1 MTKQSNA
8 LQQKV
13 SLLHDIKAKKGKT
26 AALFKLKE
34 GVVGPKSA
42 QTEAISLLDP
52 ESGREITS
60 TVGIRKASLDYCTKL
75 LTNRAPRDGYV
86 EVTEQKLFLHLSRMK
101 DLTVHESDILTEES
115 FNYTYNRLAK
125 KPGHKM
131 DFIMKAGNSLKP
143 ALYQLCK
150 RVWDEEK
157 IPESWNTST
166 LVQLYKGSGPKNRLE
181 NQRFIHMKGE
191 FSKFF
196 GNLLMDSAKA
206 SIFENMSPFQI
217 GTKPG
222 HRAQEDL
229 FVVKSAMALQNKL
242 DKALIISFWDIQKY
256 FDSESLIDVMN
267 ELHRNKVRGKVYRL
281 LYLMNCNTNIQIQT
295 PVGLTDVRN
304 TGETLGQGTVMGAI
318 ASAVNLDN
326 GVQDSFHLS
335 EEEITYL
342 GVPLGPLLFRTMSSA

>member
-1 MTKQSNA
+1 MYNELTSCNEVLDEVADTFTGKPETLSKIIEKELEMIKYKSFGKVKFKKRCVEDEKLSELQARKCSLLAEENTEVNTIKRQLIDEEIASALMTKQSNA

-13 SLLHDIKAKKGKT
+13 SLLHDIKAKKGKM

-42 QTEAISLLDP
+42 QTEAVSLLDP
-52 ESGREITS
+52 ESGCEITS
-60 TVGIRKASLDYCTKL
+60 AVGIKKASLDYCTKL
-75 LTNRAPRDGYV
+75 LTNRAPKDGYV
-86 EVTEQKLFLHLSRMK
+86 EVTEHKQLLHLRRMK
-101 DLTVHESDILTEES
+101 DRTVHESDILTEES

-150 RVWDEEK
+150 RIWDEEK
-157 IPESWNTST
+157 IPDSWNKST

-222 HRAQEDL
+222 HRAQEHL
-229 FVVKSAMALQNKL
+229 FVVKSAMALQNKF
-242 DKALIISFWDIQKY
+242 DMAPIISFWDIKK
-256 FDSESLIDVMN
+256 FFLI
-267 ELHRNKVRGKVYRL
+267 LKV
-281 LYLMNCNTNIQIQT
+281 
-295 PVGLTDVRN
+295 
-304 TGETLGQGTVMGAI
+304 
-318 ASAVNLDN
+318 
-326 GVQDSFHLS
+326 
-335 EEEITYL
+335 
-342 GVPLGPLLFRTMSSA
+342 